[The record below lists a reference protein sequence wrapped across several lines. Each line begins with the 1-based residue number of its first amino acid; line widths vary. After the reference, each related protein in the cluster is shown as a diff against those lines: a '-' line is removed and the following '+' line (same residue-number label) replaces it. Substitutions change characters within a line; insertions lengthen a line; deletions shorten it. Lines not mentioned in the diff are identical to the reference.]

1 MSRPS
6 FASTRNLSSGCAAVL
21 LCIIA
26 LAAAAPARA
35 GIRDLV
41 KKAKDKAAQAT
52 GKKEEAAAP
61 APADK
66 VEFNDVILE
75 LTKARLERIVA
86 AFNAASAA
94 SAGRPALAEKLN
106 QASFER
112 HEVFQKNEEAI
123 RATRGK
129 RDDVEV
135 CYHDG
140 YQEAHDRRSEEFQ
153 QKALTDPAI
162 REKFTRAA
170 QEHNA
175 AVARGDSAAIQKV
188 QETMLSVI
196 APTHEDTLQVRQKC
210 GPIPPR
216 LAAEDKLDALDK
228 QIASLSEQI
237 RAVDEKVSEAQAEG
251 GQLDRKQFAMAA
263 ERIQMYLAWRESKSY
278 SKSATRGFTPAEIE
292 ALEKHLEQLRGALG

>member
-61 APADK
+61 APAAK

-75 LTKARLERIVA
+75 LTDQRLERIVA
-86 AFNAASAA
+86 AFKAASAA
-94 SAGRPALAEKLN
+94 SAGRPALVEKLN
-106 QASFER
+106 QVSMER

>member
-1 MSRPS
+1 MCRHS
-6 FASTRNLSSGCAAVL
+6 FASTRNLSSGCAALL

-35 GIRDLV
+35 GIRDLI

-52 GKKEEAAAP
+52 GNKDEATAP
-61 APADK
+61 APAAK

-75 LTKARLERIVA
+75 LTEQRLERIVA
-86 AFNAASAA
+86 AFKAASAA
-94 SAGRPALAEKLN
+94 SAGRAALAEKRN
-106 QASFER
+106 QVSLER

-140 YQEAHDRRSEEFQ
+140 YQEAHDRRTEEYQ

-188 QETMLSVI
+188 QETVLSVI

-216 LAAEDKLDALDK
+216 LAAEDKLDALDQ
-228 QIASLSEQI
+228 QIASLAEQI
-237 RAVDEKVSEAQAEG
+237 RAVDEKVSEGQAKE
-251 GQLDRKQFAMAA
+251 GQLDRKQFAMAS
-263 ERIQMYLAWRESKSY
+263 ERIQMYLAWRQSKSY

-292 ALEKHLEQLRGALG
+292 ALEKHLEQLREALG

>member
-94 SAGRPALAEKLN
+94 SAGRPALVEKLN
-106 QASFER
+106 QVSMER